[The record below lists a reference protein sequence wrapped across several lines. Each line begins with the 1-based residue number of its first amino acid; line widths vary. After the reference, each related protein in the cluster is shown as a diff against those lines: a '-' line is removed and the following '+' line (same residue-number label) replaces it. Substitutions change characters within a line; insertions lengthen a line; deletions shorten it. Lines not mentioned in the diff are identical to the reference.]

1 MNWGLIFAG
10 IAGLSLLVACVC
22 DLRRFEIPDSLSI
35 LLLATAV
42 LFGLVTP
49 GFAWG
54 WHAAGLG
61 MMFALGLGLFAIGW
75 MGGGDIKLMV
85 GMSAWTGLFGLP
97 AFLLGTVLAGGALAG
112 VLLLSRRGLSLAGF
126 EAERMPGPLKPGAPL
141 PYAIAIAG
149 GAFWWASKTLSLG

>member
-1 MNWGLIFAG
+1 MSWDMLFAG

-35 LLLATAV
+35 LLLVTAV
-42 LFGLVTP
+42 LFGIVTP

-54 WHAAGLG
+54 WHAAGLAL
-61 MMFALGLGLFAIGW
+61 MFAVGLGLFAIGW

-97 AFLLGTVLAGGALAG
+97 AFLLGTVLAGGVLAA
-112 VLLLSRRGLSLAGF
+112 VLLVSRKGFSLAGF
-126 EAERMPGPLKPGAPL
+126 ETGRMPGPLQPGAPL
-141 PYAIAIAG
+141 PYAIAITAG
-149 GAFWWASKTLSLG
+149 AMWWATKALPFV